1 MPRPYG
7 PLTGKIENFIRM
19 EARGESAND
28 IIREIF
34 GVDPDTCS
42 HQEKNRIWQTM
53 YRWRHRP
60 DAKAIWDDEL
70 SAVVRRHV
78 PGAVRRLNSQVDNE
92 NDWVANKA
100 SNDVLALAKSLGVVR
115 SEETA
120 IKVQI
125 EGIPELGSPDGE

>member
-1 MPRPYG
+1 MARPYG
-7 PLTGKIENFIRM
+7 PMTALMENVIRA
-19 EARGESAND
+19 EARGEPAQQIIFEFFGCKPSDPGYHSA
-28 IIREIF
+28 E
-34 GVDPDTCS
+34 CKMS
-42 HQEKNRIWQTM
+42 
-53 YRWRHRP
+53 RWRKRP
-60 DAKAIWDDEL
+60 DYKAIWDDEL

-125 EGIPELGSPDGE
+125 EGMPELGSPDQE